1 MNTVNDLSISKL
13 NLYVYKSK
21 IQIDISNI
29 IMLEAQVNYT
39 IIYLKNGKKMMVSK
53 TLKSFE
59 ELLLNYRF
67 YRIHRAFLI
76 NSEHLQAYD
85 STLGQARLTN
95 DYTVSTSRR
104 KKEFFEKQ
112 MNRASL
118 TSIKALIS

>member
-1 MNTVNDLSISKL
+1 MNTINDLSVSNF
-13 NLYVYKSK
+13 NLFLYKSK
-21 IQIDISNI
+21 IQIDISSI

-39 IIYLKNGKKMMVSK
+39 TIYLKNGKKIMVSK

-76 NSEHLQAYD
+76 NYEHLQAYD
-85 STLGQARLTN
+85 SALGQARLTN
-95 DYTVSTSRR
+95 NYTVSTSRR

-112 MNRASL
+112 MNRA
-118 TSIKALIS
+118 